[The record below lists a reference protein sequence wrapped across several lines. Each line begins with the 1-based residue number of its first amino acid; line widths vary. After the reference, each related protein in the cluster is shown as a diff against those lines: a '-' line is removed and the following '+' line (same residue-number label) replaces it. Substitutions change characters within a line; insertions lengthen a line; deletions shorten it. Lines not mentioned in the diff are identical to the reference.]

1 MVVDGDTEDRSVKGI
16 LMMVMMMM
24 MMFLDNN
31 WNIILMIFRLLL
43 VLH

>member
-16 LMMVMMMM
+16 LMMVMMM
-24 MMFLDNN
+24 FLDNN
-31 WNIILMIFRLLL
+31 WNIKLMIFRLLL

>member
-16 LMMVMMMM
+16 LMMVMMM